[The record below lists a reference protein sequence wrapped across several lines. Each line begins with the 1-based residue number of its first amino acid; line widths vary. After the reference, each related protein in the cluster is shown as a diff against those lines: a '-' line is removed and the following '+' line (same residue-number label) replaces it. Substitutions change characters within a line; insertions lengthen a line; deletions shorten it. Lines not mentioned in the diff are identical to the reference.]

1 MMNQVFFI
9 YNKIDESIRSSV
21 AKCKLSIAYAI
32 SLSIRLPIAHATGIQ
47 QRRPNAHV
55 NWIPIE
61 LSIAYAASPIGFPI
75 GLPIRLST
83 AQIELP
89 IGHAITHATGI
100 LIERPIA
107 HAIDVIGVLIGD
119 AIDVIGVLIRDAI
132 AHAIDAIGILIG
144 DTIRILI
151 VITILRLATKSLLM
165 RIIYIYNLL
174 NRY

>member
-1 MMNQVFFI
+1 MNQVFFI

-107 HAIDVIGVLIGD
+107 HAIDVIGVLIW
-119 AIDVIGVLIRDAI
+119 DAI